1 MTVAERALWSVLS
14 NRQLDGY
21 RFRRQ
26 HPMGDF
32 ILDFFCPAAR
42 LIVEV
47 DGESHAQR
55 SEYDRLRTQWLSA
68 QNDCHVLRFSNE
80 AVLSDLEGVCEVV
93 KAWLRGQMQR
103 TGRLP

>member
-1 MTVAERALWSVLS
+1 MTVAERALWSVL
-14 NRQLDGY
+14 NDRQLDGY

-47 DGESHAQR
+47 DGESHVQR
-55 SEYDRLRTQWLSA
+55 NEYDRLRTQWLAA
-68 QNDCHVLRFSNE
+68 QKDCHVLRFGND
-80 AVLSDLEGVCEVV
+80 AVLSDLDGVREAIR
-93 KAWLRGQMQR
+93 AWLRAWR
-103 TGRLP
+103 AV